1 MLLKKSIASLKNP
14 SCDNGTGGNVLLC
27 APSLQWD
34 GLCGRD
40 NRTSARPELEP
51 AARPS
56 GSRCQP
62 SVYSVLCG
70 GLVDGVEAMEREQHR
85 RSARSQNVWHSMRS
99 LPSPCACSN
108 SP

>member
-1 MLLKKSIASLKNP
+1 MLLKKSNASSEKP
-14 SCDNGTGGNVLLC
+14 SCDNGLGGHPFCVYLPSSGRHCGAGKLNKRKTGAGADSTTAGGV
-27 APSLQWD
+27 S
-34 GLCGRD
+34 
-40 NRTSARPELEP
+40 
-51 AARPS
+51 
-56 GSRCQP
+56 QP

-85 RSARSQNVWHSMRS
+85 RSARRQNVWHSMRS